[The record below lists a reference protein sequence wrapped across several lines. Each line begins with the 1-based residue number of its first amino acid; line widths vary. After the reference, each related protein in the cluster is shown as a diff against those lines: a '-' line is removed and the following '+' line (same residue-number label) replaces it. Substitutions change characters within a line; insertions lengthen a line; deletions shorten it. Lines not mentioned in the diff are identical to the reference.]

1 MKKVC
6 LGLLFLTLSVAAIA
20 HSDTDKAAVTKA
32 LMPSVQKA
40 CAFPVK
46 ITPRIFN
53 LKSGWC
59 FTVCRIT
66 AVNPKNQGDGEAMGL
81 LHKVGAKWKVVEWTV
96 GSDIQR
102 IYGVAP
108 IGIAP
113 PDKDLAS
120 SRISGATSS
129 HSQQNSLPVRP
140 SPVWISSTISRQ
152 S

>member
-96 GSDIQR
+96 GSDIQEDATKWATMKGVPKGLVPKS
-102 IYGVAP
+102 IY
-108 IGIAP
+108 
-113 PDKDLAS
+113 
-120 SRISGATSS
+120 
-129 HSQQNSLPVRP
+129 
-140 SPVWISSTISRQ
+140 
-152 S
+152 